1 MAVPDHIAA
10 LAASNEIKLAQE
22 LDRAVSAGLD
32 GIDAFLMGRAL
43 DDKDGDHIRE
53 QLGMILGLDDDGA
66 PEGWPITL
74 AVIAPVLLSFV
85 GGVAAHAAAQAKHVL
100 NPQDAGMAGA
110 NTAVGR
116 MVERFKADTIL
127 ALAAAIEA
135 AIYGPGSPESRA
147 AQIRRSFGLTI
158 RQAASLEHMRTVL
171 QRYLAAPLKMVLPRV
186 DANGVRVPAFKV
198 RKIDTRRLL
207 AATRGHISAPQAKL
221 LAKALSNPKL
231 TAAQADALL
240 DRHADAMRAFRLQ
253 AIAGEAIHNLA
264 ETAKLAGW
272 RIAQRAG
279 ALPADQ
285 RRYWQIAG
293 DERVRHTHAQ
303 VATMNRAG
311 VRLDEPFET
320 PFGERQTPPLEYGC
334 RCKAVLRPA

>member
-1 MAVPDHIAA
+1 MATPDHIAA
-10 LAASNEIKLAQE
+10 LTASNETKLAHE
-22 LDRAVSAGLD
+22 LNRAVSAGLES
-32 GIDAFLMGRAL
+32 IDAFLMGRAL
-43 DDKDGDHIRE
+43 DDSDGDHIRE
-53 QLGMILGLDDDGA
+53 QLGTILGLDDDGA
-66 PEGWPITL
+66 PEGWTSTL

-100 NPQDAGMAGA
+100 NPQDSGLSVA
-110 NTAVGR
+110 NAAAARV
-116 MVERFKADTIL
+116 VERFKADTVL

-135 AIYGPGSPESRA
+135 AIYGPGTPESRA

-158 RQAASLEHMRTVL
+158 KQAASLEHMRTVL
-171 QRYLAAPLKMVLPRV
+171 QRYLRAPLKMVLPHV
-186 DANGVRVPAFKV
+186 DANGVRVPASKV
-198 RKIDTRRLL
+198 RKIDTRQLL
-207 AATRGHISAPQAKL
+207 AGARGHISAPQAKL
-221 LAKALSNPKL
+221 LAKALADPKL

-240 DRHADAMRAFRLQ
+240 DRHADAARAFRLR
-253 AIAGEAIHNLA
+253 AVAGEAIHDLA

-285 RRYWQIAG
+285 RRYWQTAG

-303 VATMNRAG
+303 VATLNRAG
-311 VRLDEPFET
+311 VRLGVPFQT
-320 PFGERQTPPLEYGC
+320 PFGERDTPPLEYGC